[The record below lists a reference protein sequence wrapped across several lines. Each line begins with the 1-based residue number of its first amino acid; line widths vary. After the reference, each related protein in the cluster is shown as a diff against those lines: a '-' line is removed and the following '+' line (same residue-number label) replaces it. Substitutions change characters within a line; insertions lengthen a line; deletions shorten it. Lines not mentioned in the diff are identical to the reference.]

1 MNEIEGIKYYEY
13 GGSGFQDDFDDY
25 LCKKYLGQSYIVA
38 RLVINTLRRGWGI
51 DLSDFE
57 GDVGREIFML

>member
-13 GGSGFQDDFDDY
+13 GGVEFKDDFDDY
-25 LCKKYLGQSYIVA
+25 LHKNYVGQFLVLGLA
-38 RLVINTLRRGWGI
+38 ANTLRWGI

-57 GDVGREIFML
+57 GDAGREVFFI